1 MNRSLLF
8 QVTALM
14 ATFTLLVALLM
25 LYVLPSRQAA
35 VLEASMRGELASLA
49 AAYSISVR
57 SALEQQ
63 DLSALEELNKQIS
76 FDRRNP
82 VIVVINTSDDV
93 PEIFAVFPASEAVET
108 IEEIFGPKYVAA
120 ERSFE
125 SDIIDGRVA
134 VMFKREALDRRLWS
148 LNQLIYFSFAFICL
162 LQVAF
167 ARQLSTR
174 VLIPIIEAAKFS
186 DDLGEREYSGKLQRE
201 KRQDEIGTLVT
212 SLRRLQVTLRS
223 QDRENRRLFLSLEDT
238 VAERTAELTK
248 ALEAKDA
255 FTASVSHELRT
266 PLHSIIAS
274 LDLMADTAAK
284 PEDARN
290 YLGIARRASQALLLL
305 INELLDFQRW
315 EHEKVTLLTEPTKLH
330 DFLSD
335 IEQTT
340 AMLFDDS
347 AVRFVTEIDETRD
360 AKVMMDQQ
368 RIGQIL
374 MNLLGNARKFTREGE
389 VVLEVSVLSRT
400 DFYTE
405 FLFVVADTG
414 IGIDADHLERI
425 SEPYFQAGDGLNRKF
440 AGTGLGLSI
449 VRKLL
454 DSMGSKLNISSELDR
469 GSIFD
474 FSLKLRNLEWEA
486 DSQAKS
492 STQATSPQAAGSS
505 VSDLAFLYVEDSET
519 NQLVMSAMMERLGV
533 KLTMASSAKAGFDTL
548 QKQDIDIVIT
558 DIQMP
563 DYSGLD
569 LLSWI
574 KQDPILGDKL
584 RVFAC
589 TANASSDA
597 VQEFEDAGF
606 ESVLTKP
613 LDLQVLEKFLKR
625 L

>member
-1 MNRSLLF
+1 MASL
-8 QVTALM
+8 
-14 ATFTLLVALLM
+14 TLLVAVLM
-25 LYVLPSRQAA
+25 LYVLPNRQAA
-35 VLEASMRGELASLA
+35 VLEASMRDELTSLA

-57 SALEQQ
+57 SALEKR
-63 DLSALEELNKQIS
+63 DLSALEELNEQVS
-76 FDRRNP
+76 FDGRNP
-82 VIVVINTSDDV
+82 IVAIINTSGDV
-93 PEIFAVFPASEAVET
+93 PAIFAVFPASEEIAT
-108 IEEIFGPKYVAA
+108 IDEIFGPNYVAA
-120 ERSFE
+120 DRAFE
-125 SDIIDGRVA
+125 TNIIDGRVA
-134 VMFKREALDRRLWS
+134 VMFRREALERRLWS

-162 LQVAF
+162 LQIAF

-174 VLIPIIEAAKFS
+174 ILTPISEAADFA
-186 DDLGEREYSGKLQRE
+186 DALGERHYTVKLVRE
-201 KRQDEIGTLVT
+201 QRQDEIGTLVE
-212 SLRRLQVTLRS
+212 SLRRLQVRLRS
-223 QDRENRRLFLSLEDT
+223 QDRENRALFLSLEDT

-248 ALEAKDA
+248 ALEAKEA

-266 PLHSIIAS
+266 PLHSVIAS
-274 LDLMADTAAK
+274 LDLMTDAAAN
-284 PEDARN
+284 PEDTQN

-315 EHEKVTLLTEPTKLH
+315 EHEKVTLVTEPTELY

-335 IEQTT
+335 IEKTT

-347 AVRFVTEIDETRD
+347 TIRFVAEIEETRN
-360 AKVMMDQQ
+360 ARVMMDQQ

-374 MNLLGNARKFTREGE
+374 INLLGNARKFTREGE

-400 DFYTE
+400 DFFTE
-405 FLFVVADTG
+405 FLFVVEDTG
-414 IGIDADHLERI
+414 IGTEANHLERI

-440 AGTGLGLSI
+440 SGTGLGLSI

-469 GSIFD
+469 GSVFD
-474 FSLKLRNLEWEA
+474 FSLKLRNLEWESGNPVDA
-486 DSQAKS
+486 SAREAVSLETDS
-492 STQATSPQAAGSS
+492 G
-505 VSDLAFLYVEDSET
+505 VSFLDFLYVEDSET

-533 KLTMASSAKAGFDTL
+533 KLTMASSAKEGFDIL

-563 DYSGLD
+563 EHSGID

-574 KQDPILGDKL
+574 KQDPVLADKL

-589 TANASSDA
+589 TANAGSDA
-597 VQEFEDAGF
+597 VQEFEEAGF

-613 LDLQVLEKFLKR
+613 LDLQVLEKFLER

>member
-1 MNRSLLF
+1 MNRSLLV

-14 ATFTLLVALLM
+14 ASFTLLVALLM

-35 VLEASMRGELASLA
+35 VLEASMRDELTSLA

-63 DLSALEELNKQIS
+63 DLSALEALNEQVS
-76 FDRRNP
+76 FDGRNP
-82 VIVVINTSDDV
+82 VVAVINTSEET
-93 PEIFAVFPASEAVET
+93 PEIFAVFPASEEIAT
-108 IEEIFGPKYVAA
+108 IDEIFGPKYLAA
-120 ERSFE
+120 DRAFE
-125 SDIIDGRVA
+125 TDIIDGRVA

-148 LNQLIYFSFAFICL
+148 LTQLIYFSFAFICL

-174 VLIPIIEAAKFS
+174 ILIPIIEAAGFA
-186 DDLGEREYSGKLQRE
+186 DALGEKKYSGKLRRE

-223 QDRENRRLFLSLEDT
+223 QDRENQRLFLSLEDT

-274 LDLMADTAAK
+274 LDLMADAAAK
-284 PEDARN
+284 PEEAKN

-315 EHEKVTLLTEPTKLH
+315 EHEKVTLITEPTDLY

-335 IEQTT
+335 IEKTT

-347 AVRFVTEIDETRD
+347 AIRFVAEINETRD
-360 AKVMMDQQ
+360 ARVMMDQQ

-400 DFYTE
+400 DFFTE

-414 IGIDADHLERI
+414 IGIDADNLEKVG
-425 SEPYFQAGDGLNRKF
+425 EPYFQAGDGLNRKF
-440 AGTGLGLSI
+440 SGTGLGLSI

-469 GSIFD
+469 GSVFD
-474 FSLKLRNLEWEA
+474 FSLKLRNLEWDSDNQTGASPEA
-486 DSQAKS
+486 NVLQHIQSDVS
-492 STQATSPQAAGSS
+492 SL
-505 VSDLAFLYVEDSET
+505 DFLYVEDSET

-533 KLTMASSAKAGFDTL
+533 KLTMATSAKEGFDIL
-548 QKQDIDIVIT
+548 QRQDIDIVIT

-563 DYSGLD
+563 EHSGLD
-569 LLSWI
+569 LISWI
-574 KQDPILGDKL
+574 KQDSDLADKL
-584 RVFAC
+584 GVFAC

-597 VQEFEDAGF
+597 VQEFECAGF

-613 LDLQVLEKFLKR
+613 LDLQVLEKFLAR

>member
-1 MNRSLLF
+1 
-8 QVTALM
+8 M
-14 ATFTLLVALLM
+14 ASFTLLVALLM

-35 VLEASMRGELASLA
+35 VLEASMRDELTSLA

-63 DLSALEELNKQIS
+63 DLSALEALNEQVS
-76 FDRRNP
+76 FDGRNP
-82 VIVVINTSDDV
+82 VVAVINTSEET
-93 PEIFAVFPASEAVET
+93 PEIFAVFPASEEIAT
-108 IEEIFGPKYVAA
+108 IDEIFGPKYVAA
-120 ERSFE
+120 DRAFE
-125 SDIIDGRVA
+125 TDIIDGRVA

-148 LNQLIYFSFAFICL
+148 LTQLIYFSFAFICL

-174 VLIPIIEAAKFS
+174 VLIPIIEAAGFA
-186 DDLGEREYSGKLQRE
+186 DALGEKKYSGKLRRE

-223 QDRENRRLFLSLEDT
+223 QDRENQRLFLSLEDT

-274 LDLMADTAAK
+274 LDLMADAAAK
-284 PEDARN
+284 PEEAKN

-315 EHEKVTLLTEPTKLH
+315 EHEKVTLLTEPTELY

-335 IEQTT
+335 IEKTT

-347 AVRFVTEIDETRD
+347 AIRFSAKIDDTRNSR
-360 AKVMMDQQ
+360 VMMDQQ

-389 VVLEVSVLSRT
+389 VMLEVSVLSRT

-405 FLFVVADTG
+405 FLFVVEDSG

-425 SEPYFQAGDGLNRKF
+425 SEPYFQAGDGLNRKYS
-440 AGTGLGLSI
+440 GTGLGLSI

-454 DSMGSKLNISSELDR
+454 DSMGSKLNISSQLDR
-469 GSIFD
+469 GSVFD

-486 DSQAKS
+486 DKQTDTITQVAAPQETDSRVS
-492 STQATSPQAAGSS
+492 SL
-505 VSDLAFLYVEDSET
+505 DFLYVEDSET

-533 KLTMASSAKAGFDTL
+533 KLTMASSAKEGFDIL

-563 DYSGLD
+563 EHSGID
-569 LLSWI
+569 LISWI
-574 KQDPILGDKL
+574 KQDPVLADKL

-589 TANASSDA
+589 TANAGSDA

-613 LDLQVLEKFLKR
+613 LDLQVLEKFLAR

>member
-1 MNRSLLF
+1 MASL
-8 QVTALM
+8 
-14 ATFTLLVALLM
+14 TLLVAVLM
-25 LYVLPSRQAA
+25 LYVLPNRQAA
-35 VLEASMRGELASLA
+35 VLEASMRDELTSLA

-57 SALEQQ
+57 SALEKR
-63 DLSALEELNKQIS
+63 DLSALEELNEQVS
-76 FDRRNP
+76 FDGRNP
-82 VIVVINTSDDV
+82 IVAIINTSGDV
-93 PEIFAVFPASEAVET
+93 PAIFAVFPASEEIAT
-108 IEEIFGPKYVAA
+108 IDEIFGPNYVAA
-120 ERSFE
+120 DRAFE
-125 SDIIDGRVA
+125 TNIIDGRVA
-134 VMFKREALDRRLWS
+134 VMFRREALERRLWS

-162 LQVAF
+162 LQIAF

-174 VLIPIIEAAKFS
+174 ILTPISEAADFA
-186 DDLGEREYSGKLQRE
+186 DALGERQYTVKLIRE
-201 KRQDEIGTLVT
+201 QRQDEIGTLVE
-212 SLRRLQVTLRS
+212 SLRRLQVRLRS
-223 QDRENRRLFLSLEDT
+223 QDRENRALFLSLEDT
-238 VAERTAELTK
+238 VAERTEELTK
-248 ALEAKDA
+248 ALEAKEA

-266 PLHSIIAS
+266 PLHSVIAS
-274 LDLMADTAAK
+274 LDLMTDAAAK
-284 PEDARN
+284 PEDAKN

-315 EHEKVTLLTEPTKLH
+315 EHEKVILVTEPTELY
-330 DFLSD
+330 DFLTD

-347 AVRFVTEIDETRD
+347 AIRFVAEIDETRN
-360 AKVMMDQQ
+360 ARVMMDQQ

-405 FLFVVADTG
+405 FLFVVEDTG
-414 IGIDADHLERI
+414 IGIEAGHLERI

-440 AGTGLGLSI
+440 SGTGLGLSI

-469 GSIFD
+469 GSVFD
-474 FSLKLRNLEWEA
+474 FSLKLRNLEWETGNSVDTNA
-486 DSQAKS
+486 GEAVPVETDS
-492 STQATSPQAAGSS
+492 G
-505 VSDLAFLYVEDSET
+505 VSFLDFLYVEDSET

-533 KLTMASSAKAGFDTL
+533 KLTMASSAKEGFDIL

-563 DYSGLD
+563 EHSGID

-574 KQDPILGDKL
+574 KQDPVLADKL

-589 TANASSDA
+589 TANAGSDA
-597 VQEFEDAGF
+597 VQEFEEAGF

-613 LDLQVLEKFLKR
+613 LDLQVLEKFLER

>member
-1 MNRSLLF
+1 MGG
-8 QVTALM
+8 
-14 ATFTLLVALLM
+14 FTLLVALLM

-35 VLEASMRGELASLA
+35 VLEESMRDELSSLA

-63 DLSALEELNKQIS
+63 DLSALEELNQQVS
-76 FDRRNP
+76 FDGRKP
-82 VIVVINTSDDV
+82 IVAVINTSEDSQ
-93 PEIFAVFPASEAVET
+93 EIFAVFPASEEIAT
-108 IEEIFGPKYVAA
+108 IDEIFGPRYVAA
-120 ERSFE
+120 DRAFE
-125 SDIIDGRVA
+125 TDIIDGRVA
-134 VMFKREALDRRLWS
+134 VMFRREALDRRLWS
-148 LNQLIYFSFAFICL
+148 LTQLIYFSFAFICL

-174 VLIPIIEAAKFS
+174 VLIPIIQAAGFA
-186 DDLGEREYSGKLQRE
+186 DALGERQYSGKLRTD
-201 KRQDEIGTLVT
+201 KRQDEIGTLLT
-212 SLRRLQVTLRS
+212 SLRRLQVTLRG

-315 EHEKVTLLTEPTKLH
+315 EHEKVTLLTEPTELY

-335 IEQTT
+335 IEKTT

-347 AVRFVTEIDETRD
+347 AIRFVAEIDETRN
-360 AKVMMDQQ
+360 ARVMMDQQ

-374 MNLLGNARKFTREGE
+374 MNLLANARKFTREGE

-405 FLFVVADTG
+405 FLFVVEDTG
-414 IGIDADHLERI
+414 IGIDAAHLEKVG
-425 SEPYFQAGDGLNRKF
+425 EPYFQVGDGLNRKF
-440 AGTGLGLSI
+440 SGTGLGLSI

-454 DSMGSKLNISSELDR
+454 DSMGAKLNISSEVGK
-469 GSIFD
+469 GSVFD
-474 FSLKLRNLEWEA
+474 FALKLRNLEW
-486 DSQAKS
+486 DSENEAKS
-492 STQATSPQAAGSS
+492 IAQATSPQEAESGISS
-505 VSDLAFLYVEDSET
+505 LEFLYVEDSET

-533 KLTMASSAKAGFDTL
+533 KLRMASSAKAGFDIL
-548 QKQDIDIVIT
+548 QAQDIDIVIT

-563 DYSGLD
+563 EHSGLD
-569 LLSWI
+569 LVSWI
-574 KQDPILGDKL
+574 KQDPALADKL

-589 TANASSDA
+589 TANAGSDA

>member
-1 MNRSLLF
+1 MGG
-8 QVTALM
+8 
-14 ATFTLLVALLM
+14 FTLLVALLM

-35 VLEASMRGELASLA
+35 VLEESMRDELSSLA

-63 DLSALEELNKQIS
+63 DLSALEELNQQVS
-76 FDRRNP
+76 FDGRKP
-82 VIVVINTSDDV
+82 IVAVINTSEDSQ
-93 PEIFAVFPASEAVET
+93 EIFAVFPASEEIAT
-108 IEEIFGPKYVAA
+108 IDEIFGPRYVAA
-120 ERSFE
+120 DRAFE
-125 SDIIDGRVA
+125 TDIIDGRVA
-134 VMFKREALDRRLWS
+134 VMFRREALDRRLWS
-148 LNQLIYFSFAFICL
+148 LTQLIYFSFAFICL

-174 VLIPIIEAAKFS
+174 VLIPIIQAAGFA
-186 DDLGEREYSGKLQRE
+186 DALGERQYSGKLRRE

-315 EHEKVTLLTEPTKLH
+315 EHEKVTLLTEPTELY

-335 IEQTT
+335 IEKTT

-347 AVRFVTEIDETRD
+347 AIRFVAEIDETRN
-360 AKVMMDQQ
+360 ARVMMDQQ

-405 FLFVVADTG
+405 FLFVVEDTG
-414 IGIDADHLERI
+414 IGIDAAHLEKVG
-425 SEPYFQAGDGLNRKF
+425 EPYFQVGDGLNRKF
-440 AGTGLGLSI
+440 SGTGLGLSI

-454 DSMGSKLNISSELDR
+454 DSMGAKLNISSEVGK
-469 GSIFD
+469 GSVFD
-474 FSLKLRNLEWEA
+474 FALKLRNLEW
-486 DSQAKS
+486 DSENEAKS
-492 STQATSPQAAGSS
+492 IAQATSPQEAESGISS
-505 VSDLAFLYVEDSET
+505 LEFLYVEDSET

-533 KLTMASSAKAGFDTL
+533 KLMMASSAKAGFDIL
-548 QKQDIDIVIT
+548 QTQDIDIVIT

-563 DYSGLD
+563 EHSGLD
-569 LLSWI
+569 LVSWI
-574 KQDPILGDKL
+574 KQDPALADKL

-589 TANASSDA
+589 TANAGSDA

>member
-1 MNRSLLF
+1 
-8 QVTALM
+8 M
-14 ATFTLLVALLM
+14 ASFTLLVALLM

-35 VLEASMRGELASLA
+35 VLEASMRDELTSLA

-63 DLSALEELNKQIS
+63 DLSALEALNEQVS
-76 FDRRNP
+76 FDGRNP
-82 VIVVINTSDDV
+82 VVAVINTSEET
-93 PEIFAVFPASEAVET
+93 PEIFAVFPASEEIAT
-108 IEEIFGPKYVAA
+108 IDEIFGPKYLAA
-120 ERSFE
+120 DRAFE
-125 SDIIDGRVA
+125 TDIIDGRVA

-148 LNQLIYFSFAFICL
+148 LTQLIYFSFAFICL

-174 VLIPIIEAAKFS
+174 ILIPIIEAAGFA
-186 DDLGEREYSGKLQRE
+186 DALGEKKYSGKLRRE

-223 QDRENRRLFLSLEDT
+223 QDRENQRLFLSLEDT

-274 LDLMADTAAK
+274 LDLMADAAAK
-284 PEDARN
+284 PEEAKN

-315 EHEKVTLLTEPTKLH
+315 EHEKVTLITEPTDLY

-335 IEQTT
+335 IEKTT

-347 AVRFVTEIDETRD
+347 AIRFVAEINETRD
-360 AKVMMDQQ
+360 ARVMMDQQ

-400 DFYTE
+400 DFFTE

-414 IGIDADHLERI
+414 IGIDADNLEKVG
-425 SEPYFQAGDGLNRKF
+425 EPYFQAGDGLNRKF
-440 AGTGLGLSI
+440 SGTGLGLSI

-469 GSIFD
+469 GSVFD
-474 FSLKLRNLEWEA
+474 FSLKLRNLEWDSDNQTGASPEA
-486 DSQAKS
+486 NVLQHIQSDVS
-492 STQATSPQAAGSS
+492 SL
-505 VSDLAFLYVEDSET
+505 DFLYVEDSAT

-533 KLTMASSAKAGFDTL
+533 KLTMATSAKEGFDIL
-548 QKQDIDIVIT
+548 QRQDIDIVIT

-563 DYSGLD
+563 EHSGLD
-569 LLSWI
+569 LISWI
-574 KQDPILGDKL
+574 KQDSDLADKL

-597 VQEFEDAGF
+597 VQEFECAGF

-613 LDLQVLEKFLKR
+613 LDLQVLEKFLAR

>member
-1 MNRSLLF
+1 MASL
-8 QVTALM
+8 
-14 ATFTLLVALLM
+14 TLLVAVLM
-25 LYVLPSRQAA
+25 LYVLPNRQAA
-35 VLEASMRGELASLA
+35 VLEASMRDELTSLA

-63 DLSALEELNKQIS
+63 DLSALEELNEQVS
-76 FDRRNP
+76 FDGRNP
-82 VIVVINTSDDV
+82 VVAVINTSEET
-93 PEIFAVFPASEAVET
+93 PEIFAVFPASEEIAT
-108 IEEIFGPKYVAA
+108 IDEIFGPKYVAA
-120 ERSFE
+120 DRAFKT
-125 SDIIDGRVA
+125 DIIDGRVA

-148 LNQLIYFSFAFICL
+148 LTQLIYFSFAFICL

-174 VLIPIIEAAKFS
+174 ILIPIIEAAGFA
-186 DDLGEREYSGKLQRE
+186 DALGEKKYSGKLRRE
-201 KRQDEIGTLVT
+201 KRQDEIGTLLT

-223 QDRENRRLFLSLEDT
+223 QDRENQRLFLSLEDT
-238 VAERTAELTK
+238 VAERTEELTK
-248 ALEAKDA
+248 ALEAKEA

-266 PLHSIIAS
+266 PLHSVIAS
-274 LDLMADTAAK
+274 LNLMTDAAAN
-284 PEDARN
+284 PEDTQN

-315 EHEKVTLLTEPTKLH
+315 EHEKVTLVTEPTELF

-335 IEQTT
+335 IEKTT

-347 AVRFVTEIDETRD
+347 GIRFVAEIDETRNTR
-360 AKVMMDQQ
+360 VMMDQQ

-374 MNLLGNARKFTREGE
+374 INLLGNARKFTREGE

-405 FLFVVADTG
+405 FLFVVEDTG
-414 IGIDADHLERI
+414 IGIEAGHLERI

-440 AGTGLGLSI
+440 SGTGLGLSI

-469 GSIFD
+469 GSVFD
-474 FSLKLRNLEWEA
+474 FSLKLRNLEWETGNSVDTNA
-486 DSQAKS
+486 GEAVPVETDS
-492 STQATSPQAAGSS
+492 G
-505 VSDLAFLYVEDSET
+505 VSFLDFLYVEDSET

-533 KLTMASSAKAGFDTL
+533 KLTMASSAKEGFDIL
-548 QKQDIDIVIT
+548 KKQDVDIVIT

-563 DYSGLD
+563 EHSGID
-569 LLSWI
+569 LLVWI
-574 KQDPILGDKL
+574 KQDPFLADKL

-589 TANASSDA
+589 TANAGSDA
-597 VQEFEDAGF
+597 VQEFEEAGF

-613 LDLQVLEKFLKR
+613 LDLQVLEKFLEG